1 MAYTTTAEV
10 KAYLEITSNE
20 LNSLIERCVDGTTEV
35 INNYCRQ
42 TFESHG
48 QGQASALYTRYF
60 HAINDV
66 CEEKTIL
73 RLDKPLSLISSITNG
88 DGTSITSGQYVT
100 QPYTDKPFHC
110 IILTDGTKWT
120 YTTTPWGAIQVYGH
134 WSYSINTPEE
144 IALAAT
150 ELAAFYFQKR
160 QSNMESDRAV
170 VSDDGTLLLPDGIP
184 RHIRTKLEPFKR
196 RMI

>member
-1 MAYTTTAEV
+1 MAYTETALV
-10 KAYLEITSNE
+10 KEYLEISSNE
-20 LNSLIERCVDGTTEV
+20 LNALIERCVDATTDV
-35 INNYCRQ
+35 INSYCRQ
-42 TFESHG
+42 SFESHG
-48 QGQASALYTRYF
+48 QGNNSTLATRYF

-66 CEEKTIL
+66 CEDRTVL
-73 RLDKPLSLISSITNG
+73 RLDKPLALITSVTNG

-100 QPYTDKPFHC
+100 QPYTDTPYHC
-110 IILTDGTKWT
+110 IVLTDGTTWT
-120 YTTTPWGAIQVYGH
+120 YTTTPWGAIQVRGH

-160 QSNMESDRAV
+160 QSNMESDRAI
-170 VSDDGTLLLPDGIP
+170 VSDDGLLMLPDGIP